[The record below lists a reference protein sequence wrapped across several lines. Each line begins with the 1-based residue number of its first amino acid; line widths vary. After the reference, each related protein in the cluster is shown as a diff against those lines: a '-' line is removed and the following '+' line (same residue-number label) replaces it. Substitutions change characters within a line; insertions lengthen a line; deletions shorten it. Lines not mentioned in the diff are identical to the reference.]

1 MTWNLREGAA
11 KITLDINELLSGT
24 DWQRLETWAA
34 LADMTP
40 LEYVRA
46 CVRRGHLELR
56 AEVVKSAIYV
66 RPASD
71 KINIP

>member
-1 MTWNLREGAA
+1 MKISLDANDLLPGA
-11 KITLDINELLSGT
+11 

-40 LEYVRA
+40 MEYVRA

-56 AEVVKSAIYV
+56 AELSESTLYV
-66 RPASD
+66 RPATD
-71 KINIP
+71 ECAIP

>member
-1 MTWNLREGAA
+1 MKIILDGNDLLPGA
-11 KITLDINELLSGT
+11 

-40 LEYVRA
+40 MEYVRA

-56 AEVVKSAIYV
+56 GDVAESALHI
-66 RPASD
+66 RPATD
-71 KINIP
+71 KISIT

>member
-1 MTWNLREGAA
+1 MKIILDVNDLLPGA
-11 KITLDINELLSGT
+11 

-40 LEYVRA
+40 MEYVRA

-56 AEVVKSAIYV
+56 SEVAESVLYV
-66 RPASD
+66 RPTAD
-71 KINIP
+71 KISIP

>member
-1 MTWNLREGAA
+1 MKIILDVNDLLPGA
-11 KITLDINELLSGT
+11 

-40 LEYVRA
+40 IEYVRA

-56 AEVVKSAIYV
+56 AEVAESALYV
-66 RPASD
+66 RPASG
-71 KINIP
+71 KFSIP

>member
-1 MTWNLREGAA
+1 M
-11 KITLDINELLSGT
+11 KIILDVNDLLPGN

-40 LEYVRA
+40 MEYVRA

-56 AEVVKSAIYV
+56 AEVAETALYV
-66 RPASD
+66 RPATG
-71 KINIP
+71 KISIS

>member
-1 MTWNLREGAA
+1 M
-11 KITLDINELLSGT
+11 KITLDVNELLPGT

-56 AEVVKSAIYV
+56 AEVVKSALYV
-66 RPASD
+66 RPATD
-71 KINIP
+71 KINVP

>member
-1 MTWNLREGAA
+1 MRKGAVM
-11 KITLDINELLSGT
+11 KITLDLNDLLPGA

-46 CVRRGHLELR
+46 CVCRGHLELR
-56 AEVVKSAIYV
+56 AEVLKSAIYV
-66 RPASD
+66 RPATD
-71 KINIP
+71 EITTP

>member
-1 MTWNLREGAA
+1 MKIILDVNDLLPGA
-11 KITLDINELLSGT
+11 

-40 LEYVRA
+40 MEYVRA

-56 AEVVKSAIYV
+56 RDVAESAIYV
-66 RPASD
+66 RPATD
-71 KINIP
+71 KISIP

>member
-1 MTWNLREGAA
+1 MKT
-11 KITLDINELLSGT
+11 TLDVNELLPGT

-46 CVRRGHLELR
+46 YVRPRHLELR
-56 AEVVKSAIYV
+56 AEEVKSALYV
-66 RPASD
+66 RPATD